1 MLATEKVMWSVEGG
15 VRGKERTAG
24 SAHRAGE
31 ETRGLDLKDRRVGE
45 YLQVAYL
52 CPSRTE
58 FLMASNPLGRYCLG
72 FYRISVSIF
81 REFITK
87 LIFQPISVFRFI
99 SFLIAFNNV
108 LTMFKLKI

>member
-1 MLATEKVMWSVEGG
+1 MLATEKIMWSVEGG
-15 VRGKERTAG
+15 VRGKEWTAG
-24 SAHRAGE
+24 FAHRAGE
-31 ETRGLDLKDRRVGE
+31 ETGGFDLKDRRVGE

-87 LIFQPISVFRFI
+87 LIFQPISVFQFI
-99 SFLIAFNNV
+99 SFLIAFNKV
-108 LTMFKLKI
+108 LTMFKFKI